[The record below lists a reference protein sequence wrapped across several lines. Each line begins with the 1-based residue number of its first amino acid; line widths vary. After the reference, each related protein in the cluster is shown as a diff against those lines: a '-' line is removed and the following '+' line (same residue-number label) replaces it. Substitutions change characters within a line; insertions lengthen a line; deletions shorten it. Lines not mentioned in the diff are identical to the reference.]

1 MSAIS
6 WHRGAPAGR
15 ARGSVVWLLVFGS
28 LAGCASASGSAAY
41 GAARSPSSDAGG
53 RASVPPAPAGEARR
67 QRFGP
72 VLERGSFVRA
82 VLERNPSIESA
93 RQSFRAALGR
103 ARQAGAFDDPM
114 LDLGLAPLSVA
125 RPGVP
130 LGYEVQLS
138 QRLPWFGKRGLETAA
153 ADAEA
158 DAAKADFESMRRE
171 LGLSAVLLYDQYYV
185 EARSLDINA
194 EHVELMRAMQAGA
207 SAQFEA
213 GRGSAQD
220 PLQAEAELAHMEHD
234 AVKLLAE
241 RDVTLAQMNELL
253 HRAPELSLPPPPQQL
268 PPPAPPD
275 RTPPSELEARAL
287 AASSEIRAAEQHVRA
302 EQARA
307 ERASRDAYPDFVVSA
322 AYNSMWDMP
331 EHRLMVGLGF
341 NLPLQGARR
350 GGASDEAQAARAQFE
365 SEIARLTDA
374 ARTRVFVTVKQ
385 LEESTH
391 LLQLFE
397 ARLLPVA
404 KQQLDAARAG
414 FVASRNPFVAVVEAE
429 KNLRQVELERQLAL
443 AEYHRHRAE
452 LERALGRI
460 PGLDGQESKP

>member
-6 WHRGAPAGR
+6 WYRGAPAGR
-15 ARGSVVWLLVFGS
+15 ARGSAVWLLVFAS
-28 LAGCASASGSAAY
+28 LAGCAAGSGSAAY
-41 GAARSPSSDAGG
+41 GVARSPRSDLGG
-53 RASVPPAPAGEARR
+53 RVSLPPTSDGEAR
-67 QRFGP
+67 QPRFGP
-72 VLERGSFVRA
+72 VLERASFVRA

-114 LDLGLAPLSVA
+114 LELGLAPLSVG

-138 QRLPWFGKRGLETAA
+138 QRLPWFGKRGLETAG

-158 DAAKADFESMRRE
+158 EAAAADFESMRRD
-171 LGLSAVLLYDQYYV
+171 LGMSAVLLYDQYYV

-194 EHVELMRAMQAGA
+194 EHIELMRAMQAGA
-207 SAQFEA
+207 GAQFEA

-241 RDVTLAQMNELL
+241 RDVTQAQMNELL

-268 PPPAPPD
+268 PPAAPLD
-275 RTPPSELEARAL
+275 RTPPGQLEAQAL
-287 AASSEIRAAEQHVRA
+287 AASSEIQAAQHHVRA

-322 AYNSMWDMP
+322 AYNSMWEMP

-374 ARTRVFVTVKQ
+374 ARTRVFVTGKQ
-385 LEESTH
+385 LEESAH

-404 KQQLDAARAG
+404 RQQLDAARAG
-414 FVASRNPFVAVVEAE
+414 FVASRNPFVAVVDAE

-460 PGLDGQESKP
+460 PGLDGQEGKP